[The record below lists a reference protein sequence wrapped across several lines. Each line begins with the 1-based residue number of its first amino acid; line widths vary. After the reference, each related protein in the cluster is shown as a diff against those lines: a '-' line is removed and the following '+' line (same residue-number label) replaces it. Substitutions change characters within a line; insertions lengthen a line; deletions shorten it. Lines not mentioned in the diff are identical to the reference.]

1 MDIGKHIWQ
10 ILREKQISVKEF
22 AEATNTERTTMY
34 RILHRKSIDISVLE
48 HYILHRK
55 SIDISVLEHYSRVL
69 NHNLFQD
76 LADEY
81 KKKAKDIDLTEI
93 HRPLTTGSIKSQA
106 FNSKQYSKI

>member
-1 MDIGKHIWQ
+1 MHIGKHIWQ

-22 AEATNTERTTMY
+22 AETTNTERTAMY

-48 HYILHRK
+48 R
-55 SIDISVLEHYSRVL
+55 YSRVL

-81 KKKAKDIDLTEI
+81 KKKQKTLI
-93 HRPLTTGSIKSQA
+93 
-106 FNSKQYSKI
+106 

>member
-1 MDIGKHIWQ
+1 MHIGKHIWQ

-34 RILHRKSIDISVLE
+34 RIHRKSIDISVL
-48 HYILHRK
+48 
-55 SIDISVLEHYSRVL
+55 VHYSRVL

-81 KKKAKDIDLTEI
+81 KKKQKTLI
-93 HRPLTTGSIKSQA
+93 
-106 FNSKQYSKI
+106 

>member
-48 HYILHRK
+48 HY
-55 SIDISVLEHYSRVL
+55 SRDG
-69 NHNLFQD
+69 NTSTAYYRQH
-76 LADEY
+76 
-81 KKKAKDIDLTEI
+81 
-93 HRPLTTGSIKSQA
+93 
-106 FNSKQYSKI
+106 KIPSF

>member
-1 MDIGKHIWQ
+1 MHIGKHIWQ
-10 ILREKQISVKEF
+10 LLREKQISVKEF

-34 RILHRKSIDISVLE
+34 RILHRKSIDISVL
-48 HYILHRK
+48 
-55 SIDISVLEHYSRVL
+55 VHYSRVL